1 MLNYVMVFLFF
12 NQNKIQKCSE
22 LTTDHLCAFWVLLV
36 YQFLTRISLSVSNQ
50 DFFLTFSYEVLCLT
64 TLFHFKWLSGFRQ
77 VYFKDFTHIIQ
88 C

>member
-22 LTTDHLCAFWVLLV
+22 LTTDHLCAFWVL
-36 YQFLTRISLSVSNQ
+36 FSLSVSNQ